1 MADQETD
8 DGAETPGAPEANHS
22 TDGEQLPDPNAEGS
36 AEDGAGAQAGRETLR
51 DRLGKIKFRKSV
63 RAGLDAAL
71 KKEAGKSRGPRV
83 KTADIP
89 DFVAGVTDE
98 EIDREARNAIAAEA
112 QAVPVDPAAEGGG
125 AEAKGPIRD
134 WFQENRDLV
143 KLVVDR
149 LLKLIL
155 GA

>member
-1 MADQETD
+1 MSADTVEAASRIGQYYVAAATNV
-8 DGAETPGAPEANHS
+8 GTLAEHQAFS
-22 TDGEQLPDPNAEGS
+22 SGEPVSFD
-36 AEDGAGAQAGRETLR
+36 AEDIRGDVERLQ
-51 DRLGKIKFRKSV
+51 DRW
-63 RAGLDAAL
+63 
-71 KKEAGKSRGPRV
+71 
-83 KTADIP
+83 
-89 DFVAGVTDE
+89 
-98 EIDREARNAIAAEA
+98 NAIAAEA